1 MSLFGSNVLPPA
13 AGPFSFPPSTTS
25 AFGSSVPRPANSLF
39 GSNVPLP
46 TTSPFASSVLPPT
59 TKVEID
65 PNGDLTLVIGR
76 KPAQESVLA
85 PGSTIREFLV
95 DSRAVS
101 RGSPV
106 LKRMLNGPFMESKP
120 SDNTEWRVSLPDDI
134 PEAAKVL
141 FDIAHSRFEA
151 VDSLTPSVAYLHAIL
166 VFSEKY
172 DMTALLRPW
181 AKSWLPLQRINTW
194 TGFTEFA
201 QLVGITWEL
210 GAKDSLDLLVKRM
223 LVECG
228 TGTDDGKLIAH
239 GTHISIDVAETM
251 PLVPPG
257 LFASIAEERNRII
270 DKMLKEIKQH
280 FQRLHQLAGSIS
292 TEPKTY
298 GLFDGSTLTVPKP
311 IPYCTSYEVKTCHTL
326 MLGSLMASFQV
337 AELQC
342 ILAQPGDPLT
352 RHPFSIKELEKQI
365 KCIPSTVVGYHSHC
379 KTPGPQIQQ
388 SYQETLNAMKSLL
401 TEEHQKYLANQHLK
415 LGGIRT
421 MQGK

>member
-1 MSLFGSNVLPPA
+1 
-13 AGPFSFPPSTTS
+13 
-25 AFGSSVPRPANSLF
+25 
-39 GSNVPLP
+39 
-46 TTSPFASSVLPPT
+46 
-59 TKVEID
+59 
-65 PNGDLTLVIGR
+65 
-76 KPAQESVLA
+76 
-85 PGSTIREFLV
+85 
-95 DSRAVS
+95 
-101 RGSPV
+101 
-106 LKRMLNGPFMESKP
+106 MLNGPFMESKP
-120 SDNTEWRVSLPDDI
+120 SDNTEWRVSLPDDM

-141 FDIAHSRFEA
+141 LDIVHSRFEA
-151 VDSLTPSVAYLHAIL
+151 VDGLTPSVTDLHAIL

-181 AKSWLPLQRINTW
+181 AKSWLPLQRINDW
-194 TGFTEFA
+194 IGVHEFT

-210 GAKDSLDLLVKRM
+210 GARDSLDLLVKRM
-223 LVECG
+223 LVECGARDSIDLMVKRMLIECG

-257 LFASIAEERNRII
+257 LFASIAEERKRII
-270 DKMLKEIKQH
+270 DKMLKEIKKH

-298 GLFDGSTLTVPKP
+298 GLFGGSTSTVPKP
-311 IPYCTSYEVKTCHTL
+311 IPYCTGYEAKTCHTL

-352 RHPFSIKELEKQI
+352 RYPFSIKHLEKQI
-365 KCIPSTVVGYHSHC
+365 KCIPSTVGHHSHC
-379 KTPGPQIQQ
+379 KTPGPQILQ
-388 SYQETLNAMKSLL
+388 SCQETLNAIKPLL